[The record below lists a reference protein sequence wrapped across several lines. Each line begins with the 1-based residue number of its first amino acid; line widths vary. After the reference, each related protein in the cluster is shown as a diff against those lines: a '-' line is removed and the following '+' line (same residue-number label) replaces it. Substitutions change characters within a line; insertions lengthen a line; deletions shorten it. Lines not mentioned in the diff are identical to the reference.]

1 MDNDIFFTFLIFLI
15 HILKMNINLE
25 PIFLRKKVSK
35 AITKQINVL
44 LKDPNFLRLKHKLQS
59 KFSIRRLT
67 KFLLYY
73 NNYVNENI
81 MNNPVYIST
90 GAYYQLQIVFT
101 DDNSNPILYQQLIK
115 PYNSHK
121 LLNSLDGKTLDEVYQ
136 TTRNFQLLPYQKL
149 IITDVISNKSRCW
162 QTISKD
168 NNSFMCRYTPGSA
181 SVSYIPS
188 SYDMLSTSAQ
198 PFTPDL
204 SSGENA
210 IVISTC
216 GAGGNSVNPNGV
228 ATGGA
233 GSGGYISVIIPTSF
247 TYNGVT
253 YTLAA
258 EDGVVYTNNG
268 TIYYITFITFAA
280 SNGDTFK
287 IQLIPGNGLNVN
299 QGQESSPGGQSSII
313 VSDTSIPRSSYFLSE
328 IVVPGSSGV
337 PYSNGT
343 VQGSYNGYTEGGAG
357 VNTAN
362 YTELNVTNQPDQTGM
377 MLSGSTHH
385 VNSQAASTTSP
396 PLGYGY
402 GGSADPSGLYTSG
415 GSGFIEVMSVILD

>member
-1 MDNDIFFTFLIFLI
+1 
-15 HILKMNINLE
+15 MNINLE

-247 TYNGVT
+247 TYNGVIYSLLT
-253 YTLAA
+253 QNSIY
-258 EDGVVYTNNG
+258 YTNSSG
-268 TIYYITFITFAA
+268 EYETIITYFSGSKTLSI
-280 SNGDTFK
+280 SLK
-287 IQLIPGNGLNVN
+287 PGNGFNVN
-299 QGQESSPGGQSSII
+299 QGQGSSPGGLVNITT
-313 VSDTSIPRSSYFLSE
+313 SDTTIPQNLYFLSYT
-328 IVVPGSSGV
+328 IINGVVGTS
-337 PYSNGT
+337 YSNGDT
-343 VQGSYNGYTEGGAG
+343 VSIPNGYTEGGAG

-377 MLSGSTHH
+377 MLSGSIHH

-402 GGSADPSGLYTSG
+402 GGSADPSGLYISG